1 MRKVVTLVAMLAMV
15 LILAA
20 PAFAQESFVG
30 QEAEQFG
37 VVDDSVC
44 SQVTN
49 VGVQQFNA
57 GNQTAVAAG
66 VATANAAAGDFGEAS
81 AVATAHS
88 DAVNVAN
95 AAGVSAGT
103 ANVCLNNFGG
113 GGWWGGVFEWLWWW
127 F

>member
-1 MRKVVTLVAMLAMV
+1 MRKVVMLVAMLAMV
-15 LILAA
+15 LVAAA
-20 PAFAQESFVG
+20 PAFAQSFVN
-30 QEAEQFG
+30 QEADQFG

-57 GNQTAVAAG
+57 GNQN
-66 VATANAAAGDFGEAS
+66 ANANADATAGDFGS
-81 AVATAHS
+81 ATAFATAHA

-95 AAGVSAGT
+95 AADVSAATG
-103 ANVCLNNFGG
+103 NVCLNNFGG
-113 GGWWGGVFEWLWWW
+113 GWWGGFVEWLWWW